1 MTHKQYSGVMTA
13 DVEADVWTF
22 LFLIQLYNTEEQIC
36 MCQP

>member
-13 DVEADVWTF
+13 DVVWTF